1 MAPALSSFR
10 SGSQLDEPGGQLG
23 GLGVAEWGERAPQM
37 EVDRGP
43 GGGVEAVAAAPPGG
57 DRLDE
62 DLARLV
68 QVAEQAALDD
78 RAQGGKGLGIAQV
91 RTVGHVLGP
100 GEGEAVQLLALGV
113 RFLIDGRRT
122 GGAFSLV
129 EHPLPPR
136 ALGAPLH
143 THGNEDEY
151 SYVVEGRFGLQLGA
165 EVLEVGP
172 GDLVFKPRGVPH
184 TFWNAGDEPARL
196 LELIAPA
203 GFENYFRELA
213 PLLAAPG
220 RDEAAIAEVVARYQL
235 DIDFATIPTL
245 AERHSLRLA

>member
-1 MAPALSSFR
+1 MR
-10 SGSQLDEPGGQLG
+10 
-23 GLGVAEWGERAPQM
+23 
-37 EVDRGP
+37 
-43 GGGVEAVAAAPPGG
+43 
-57 DRLDE
+57 
-62 DLARLV
+62 
-68 QVAEQAALDD
+68 
-78 RAQGGKGLGIAQV
+78 

-165 EVLEVGP
+165 EVLEAGP

-196 LELIAPA
+196 LELISPA

-245 AERHSLRLA
+245 AERHHLRLA